1 MIPKTLFVLIPA
13 LVMLAG
19 TEPMF
24 GATVPAGTVLNV
36 RLLTPVSSKDSPGKV
51 FHVQL
56 EQNIAVGGKVALAS
70 GTKLAGK
77 VITSRRLTTSPHEL
91 TVDLV
96 AVQFNGHNMPIT
108 TTGPQPLSNNIT
120 TMGGVSVSRN
130 SYTVASG
137 KRMQFKLAR
146 PLTL

>member
-1 MIPKTLFVLIPA
+1 MIPKSLFILILTLVS
-13 LVMLAG
+13 LAG
-19 TEPMF
+19 AEPMF
-24 GATVPAGTVLNV
+24 GATIPAGTVLNV
-36 RLLTPVSSKDSPGKV
+36 RLLTPVSSKDSPGRV

-70 GTKLAGK
+70 GTKLSGK
-77 VITSRRLTTSPHEL
+77 VITSRRLTSSPHEL

-96 AVQFNGHNMPIT
+96 AAQVKGHNVPIT

-130 SYTVASG
+130 NYTVASG